1 MPMAEKIL
9 FVTGRLAERSLHRVL
24 ESMQPTEFD
33 YEVRQVG
40 ASVAALMTPA
50 LIRKRLELPDGTGRI
65 ILPGRVRGELE
76 PLAEH
81 FGVPVER
88 GPEELKD
95 IPAFFGRAAMEEDLS
110 RYDVR
115 IIAEITEAPNL
126 SLDEILAE
134 ARRYQA
140 DGADVIDIG
149 CLPGIDFSH
158 LAEAVQLLKQ
168 HDFVVSVDSLDEQD
182 LLTGGRAG
190 ADFLLSLRTDT
201 LWIAD
206 EVESVPV
213 LIGRD
218 NADLESL
225 CEAIEQCQAQGRA
238 FLADPILD
246 PVHFGFADSLARYVE
261 LRRRFPD
268 IPIMMGI
275 GNVTELTHADTAG
288 MNALLFGL
296 ISELGIQYVLTTQVS
311 EHCRTSIREADRAR
325 RIMAAAA
332 RQGIAPKGI
341 DDQLMMLHERHP
353 FPYSAEEIAE
363 FAAAVKDTNFRIQVA
378 EDGIHLYNRDG
389 EFIHADP
396 IAFYPDLDLDDD
408 PGHLFYLGV
417 ELARAQIALQLGK
430 RYQQDE
436 ELRWG
441 CAVTPPD
448 QDLTRFKDEGPML
461 KKHKERLRHRKTS

>member
-1 MPMAEKIL
+1 MAEKIL

-24 ESMQPTEFD
+24 ESMQPTGFD

-50 LIRKRLELPDGTGRI
+50 LIRKRLELPDGTDRI
-65 ILPGRVRGELE
+65 ILPGRVRGELG

-95 IPAFFGRAAMEEDLS
+95 LPVFFGRAAMAEDLS

-126 SLDEILAE
+126 SLEEILAE

-149 CLPGIDFSH
+149 CLPGVDFPH

-201 LWIAD
+201 LWIVD
-206 EVESVPV
+206 EVASVPV

-225 CEAIEQCQAQGRA
+225 CDAIEQCQAQSRA

-268 IPIMMGI
+268 IPVMMGI

-341 DDQLMMLHERHP
+341 DDQLMMMHERHP

-363 FAAAVKDTNFRIQVA
+363 FAAAVKDPNFRIQVA